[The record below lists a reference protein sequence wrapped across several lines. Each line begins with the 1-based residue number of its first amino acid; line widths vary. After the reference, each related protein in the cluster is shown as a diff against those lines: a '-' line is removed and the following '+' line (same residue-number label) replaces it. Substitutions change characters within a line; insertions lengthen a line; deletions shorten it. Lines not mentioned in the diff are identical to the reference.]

1 MMCARRMF
9 GVPFPQGIIVYA
21 NDKSSDNGMLQLLN
35 ARVCAPGRRL
45 VSMTMELFQCVM
57 LRQKE

>member
-1 MMCARRMF
+1 MMCARMMF

-35 ARVCAPGRRL
+35 ARVCAPRRRL
-45 VSMTMELFQCVM
+45 DSMTMELFQCVM